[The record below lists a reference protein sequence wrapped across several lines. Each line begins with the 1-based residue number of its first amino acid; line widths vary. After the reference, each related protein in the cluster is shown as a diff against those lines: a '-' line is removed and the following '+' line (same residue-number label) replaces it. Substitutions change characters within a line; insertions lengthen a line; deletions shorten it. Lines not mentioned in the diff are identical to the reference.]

1 LEDTSARHRFLCSP
15 PPSFLR
21 LLNEKKIPSE
31 QQHNQKKSKW
41 NVDRAKSKQWRPRY
55 WSQSYQCMIKGYW
68 NMCCSATDYN
78 ILFFFSF
85 RESWSL
91 PFNGFSDGPNT

>member
-31 QQHNQKKSKW
+31 QQHNQKKSK
-41 NVDRAKSKQWRPRY
+41 
-55 WSQSYQCMIKGYW
+55 
-68 NMCCSATDYN
+68 
-78 ILFFFSF
+78 
-85 RESWSL
+85 
-91 PFNGFSDGPNT
+91 